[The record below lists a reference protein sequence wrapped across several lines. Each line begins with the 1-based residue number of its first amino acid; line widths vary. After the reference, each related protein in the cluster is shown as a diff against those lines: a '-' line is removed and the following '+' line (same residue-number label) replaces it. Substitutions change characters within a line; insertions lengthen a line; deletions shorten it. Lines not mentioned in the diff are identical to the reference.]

1 MAILPRMAISV
12 LDHRVNLTA
21 QYSIHSNSS
30 FMRFS
35 TMSQHGRILKWSGF
49 CVVAFTLFTALTQT
63 SKAKPASATD
73 VPAPN
78 PDYNTVIR
86 EDLKE
91 INGIPVDSKIWG
103 IGYWQDLADKGL
115 ISVTTETPSPEAQM
129 SEGGQPNA
137 QIADTPDVLIR
148 AGGNITQ
155 SENSVFIHPTNSAT
169 VLNSNNSSA
178 WPVNGIFYGASRFF
192 STNSGL
198 TWAGSEQGAGG
209 TNRGDPAA
217 VIDLSGN
224 YFVGYIASDGGMGVA
239 RSTNSGATWTHVQVT
254 PGSGLDKNH
263 LWVDN
268 STASAYDGNL
278 YNAWTTFNGGTDYGE
293 IQFSRSTDAGLA
305 WSAPV
310 ILSSAINAGSHN
322 QGVNIQTG
330 PNGEVYATWA
340 IYDTWPAPENAMG
353 FARSFDGG
361 ATWEPAQRILA
372 NIKGIRL
379 LALGGGKTMRVNS
392 FPSVTTDTWGNLT
405 IVWTNQG
412 VPGVNTGDPNIYTAR
427 SKDRGV
433 TWSTPVRVNQDS
445 TTRDQWMPWVASDPL
460 SENLVAVFLDS
471 RDFVNNDMAETRLA
485 LSTDG
490 GATWTDLQVSD
501 AAWPADAIP
510 GFAPGYAG
518 DYLGVDILDHKIY
531 PVWSDTRSG
540 NILAYTSP
548 ITLVPQGCAPPASG
562 TWAIAGACTL
572 SATTTPPGDVWIFPT
587 GSLTLQPG
595 VTLDIDFSSKVLRIK
610 DGGKIVIQA
619 GAKVD

>member
-1 MAILPRMAISV
+1 
-12 LDHRVNLTA
+12 
-21 QYSIHSNSS
+21 
-30 FMRFS
+30 MRF
-35 TMSQHGRILKWSGF
+35 TMIHQPKRVFRWFGLGLIAL
-49 CVVAFTLFTALTQT
+49 ALFTGFTQT
-63 SKAKPASATD
+63 SRANRPELNDQQPSKL
-73 VPAPN
+73 
-78 PDYNTVIR
+78 DYNTIVQKDI
-86 EDLKE
+86 KE
-91 INGIPVDSKIWG
+91 INGVPIDSKIWG
-103 IGYWQDLADKGL
+103 VGYWQDLAEKGL
-115 ISVTTETPSPEAQM
+115 ISVVTETPSPEAGM
-129 SEGGQPNA
+129 TDHGQPSA
-137 QIADTPDVLIR
+137 QVADTPDVLIR
-148 AGGNITQ
+148 AGSNITQ
-155 SENSVFIHPTNSAT
+155 SENSVFIHPTIPST
-169 VLNSNNSSA
+169 VLNSNNSSN
-178 WPVNGIFYGASRFF
+178 WPLSTLYGASRFF

-217 VIDLSGN
+217 VIDLAGN
-224 YFVGYIASDGGMGVA
+224 YFVGYIAPDGGMGVA
-239 RSTNSGATWTHVQVT
+239 RSTNSGTTWTHVQVT
-254 PGSGLDKNH
+254 PGPGLDKNH

-268 STASAYDGNL
+268 EAGSAYKGTL
-278 YNAWTTFNGGTDYGE
+278 YDAWTNFNSGTNYGE
-293 IQFSRSTDAGLA
+293 IELSLSRDAGLS
-305 WSAPV
+305 WSTPV
-310 ILSSAINAGSHN
+310 VISSAINAGSHN

-330 PNGEVYATWA
+330 SNGEVYATWA

-361 ATWEPAQRILA
+361 ATWAPAQRILT

-471 RDFVNNDMAETRLA
+471 RDFANNDMAETRLA

-548 ITLVPQGCAPPASG
+548 ITLVPQGCTPPASG

-610 DGGKIVIQA
+610 DGGKILIKT